1 MSLGV
6 LCCSIYEIQPY
17 IHNRDLCFRV
27 LNDGM
32 SSRSRNLVSSSNDG
46 RRARKH
52 GRVYGR
58 GGGIEIKNSGEK
70 EKGAKVIN

>member
-1 MSLGV
+1 
-6 LCCSIYEIQPY
+6 
-17 IHNRDLCFRV
+17 
-27 LNDGM
+27 M

-70 EKGAKVIN
+70 EKGAKVIH